1 MPMDQT
7 SNLLE
12 QVYVPGLQTKKSE
25 TPRNDKAQGNRRSC
39 STKSSMIEQNTS
51 KKAIIILG
59 NSKAPMV
66 SKTDS

>member
-25 TPRNDKAQGNRRSC
+25 TPRNDKAQGNYRRSC
-39 STKSSMIEQNTS
+39 STKSLMIEQNTS
-51 KKAIIILG
+51 KIAITPAQEHIL
-59 NSKAPMV
+59 N
-66 SKTDS
+66 

>member
-1 MPMDQT
+1 VSDSLMPMDQT

-51 KKAIIILG
+51 KKAITPAQGHIS
-59 NSKAPMV
+59 N
-66 SKTDS
+66 